1 MAPPALESVASTEG
15 SHRKVNTAGNATA
28 RCAANRRAASNV
40 AGVHE
45 ASDLGHELSKNR
57 YKTAISRP
65 DYSRPIRIALA
76 DGLIGPGVR
85 VFDFGCGLGDD
96 VRHLSLGGFNAW
108 GWDPA
113 HRYDGR
119 LAPAEVVNLGYV
131 VNVIE
136 DVEEREECL
145 ARAWSYAEKTLIVS
159 ARLASRTPD
168 LTPVGEY
175 GDGFITST
183 STFQRFYEQAELKDW
198 VETRLG
204 EPAVAAGPGVFY
216 VFRSNGDRIGFL
228 ASRYKR
234 RKRTA
239 LPSVQSSID
248 EHKELLRP
256 LIEFFEERGR
266 APEEDEVPNGDAVR
280 ERFGSLRR
288 ALRLVEQG
296 HNAEEWRKIVTARGQ
311 DLLLFLALSRF
322 DGRPRFGQLP
332 IAVRRDIKSLFS
344 TYRRACGEADI
355 ALLSAG
361 DMQRIRRAAQRSE
374 AGKRTPSAIYVH
386 ESALDA
392 LPPLLRLYEG
402 CARRYIGRV
411 EEANVIKLHT
421 DEPMVSYLSYPEFEA
436 DPHPVL
442 AESLTVHLQTFRLRE
457 RDYRAVANP
466 PILHRKER
474 FLAPEHP
481 LHTKFSRLTKQEESK
496 GLFEDTVRL
505 GTRRGWDQVL
515 SAKGLQLRGHRL
527 VRSGIG
533 ERTIT

>member
-1 MAPPALESVASTEG
+1 MESVSKAT
-15 SHRKVNTAGNATA
+15 NPATA
-28 RCAANRRAASNV
+28 LA
-40 AGVHE
+40 
-45 ASDLGHELSKNR
+45 KNR
-57 YKTAISRP
+57 HKTAISRT
-65 DYSRPIRIALA
+65 DYSRPIRTALA
-76 DGLIGPGVR
+76 DGLIGLGAT
-85 VFDFGCGLGDD
+85 VFDYGCGLGDD
-96 VRHLSLGGFNAW
+96 VRHLNLGGVNSW
-108 GWDPA
+108 GWDPT
-113 HRYDGR
+113 HRHDCR

-136 DVEEREECL
+136 DVEERAECL
-145 ARAWSYAEKTLIVS
+145 ALAWSYAEKALIVS

-175 GDGFITST
+175 ADGFITSK
-183 STFQRFYEQAELKDW
+183 STFQKLYEQRELKEW
-198 VETRLG
+198 VETHLG

-216 VFRSNGDRIGFL
+216 VFRSNADRFGFL
-228 ASRYKR
+228 ATRYQR
-234 RKRTA
+234 RKRAA

-248 EHKELLRP
+248 EQKELLRP
-256 LIEFFEERGR
+256 LVEFFEERGR
-266 APEEDEVPNGDAVR
+266 APAEDELPNGDPIR
-280 ERFGSLRR
+280 ERFGSLRT

-296 HNAEEWRKIVTARGQ
+296 HSHEEWQRIVTARGQ

-322 DGRPRFGQLP
+322 DGRPRFAQLQ

-344 TYRRACGEADI
+344 TYRRACEQADM

-374 AGKRTPSAIYVH
+374 VGKRMPSAIYVH

-411 EEANVIKLHT
+411 EDANLIKLHT
-421 DEPMVSYLSYPEFEA
+421 DEPMVSYLSYPGFDA

-457 RDYRAVANP
+457 RDYRASTNP
-466 PILHRKER
+466 PILHRKES

-481 LHTKFSRLTKQEESK
+481 FHTKFSRLTKHEESK
-496 GLFEDTVRL
+496 GLFEDTVRI
-505 GTRRGWDQVL
+505 GTRRGWDQAL
-515 SAKGLQLRGHRL
+515 ANKGLQLRGHRL
-527 VRSGIG
+527 VRFKISK
-533 ERTIT
+533 RTIT